1 MLSGPWDKCKFTH
14 IKPAAKVLDSKGA
27 PPPYAELVSPN
38 QTFLWGL
45 VSSTAYV
52 WNRKVSTVIANKLTK
67 YGAEDYSIF
76 KTLHSQIHPFSIVKK
91 YFRGHLGLGQLPFI
105 GILGVEGM

>member
-1 MLSGPWDKCKFTH
+1 M
-14 IKPAAKVLDSKGA
+14 LDSKGA

-105 GILGVEGM
+105 GILGVEEM